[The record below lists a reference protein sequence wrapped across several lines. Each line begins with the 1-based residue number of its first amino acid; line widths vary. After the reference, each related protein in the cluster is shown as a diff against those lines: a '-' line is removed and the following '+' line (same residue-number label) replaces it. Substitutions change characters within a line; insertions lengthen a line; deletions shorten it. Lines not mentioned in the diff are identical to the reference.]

1 MTDAKANSQDSAS
14 KDKPRSWIGAIS
26 FAAIAVAVVFTVA
39 VIANLAIGRVI
50 HWDIVTILGSVGFVF
65 LTIGRK
71 YNSI

>member
-1 MTDAKANSQDSAS
+1 MTNVKAKSQDSAS
-14 KDKPRSWIGAIS
+14 KDEPRSWIRASS
-26 FAAIAVAVVFTVA
+26 FAAIAVTVVFTIA

-71 YNSI
+71 YKSI